1 MPQMVPN
8 EGTSQ
13 LLPSHTSMGRDTV
26 TQNLQHRA
34 RRLSLPFPHAI
45 KQSFQRENNK
55 KLNNSL
61 FPTHWQHFFTSL
73 NAAALNGFLFAN
85 TYLLL
90 PQNKSFLLQPL
101 ARRQQHFFLF
111 RGGKRLQPF
120 DFKHRHPSGLSSR
133 KSVSPRLQ
141 IDMFVCRVTLLIR
154 RFSFRHKKC
163 LLVKLQQ
170 PIKFQA

>member
-8 EGTSQ
+8 DGTSQ

-45 KQSFQRENNK
+45 KQFSKGKQQKAEQF
-55 KLNNSL
+55 LISYTL
-61 FPTHWQHFFTSL
+61 
-73 NAAALNGFLFAN
+73 AALLYIAECCS
-85 TYLLL
+85 TQWISICKHL
-90 PQNKSFLLQPL
+90 PAPPAEQIISASAFGTQTTT
-101 ARRQQHFFLF
+101 FFLF
-111 RGGKRLQPF
+111 HGGKRLQPF

>member
-1 MPQMVPN
+1 MPRMVPN
-8 EGTSQ
+8 DGTSQ

-55 KLNNSL
+55 KLNISL

-90 PQNKSFLLQPL
+90 PQNKSFLLQPS
-101 ARRQQHFFLF
+101 ARRQQHFFYSMVVKGCSHLTLNTDILLGSLPGSLCHPGF
-111 RGGKRLQPF
+111 RSICLSAESPF
-120 DFKHRHPSGLSSR
+120 
-133 KSVSPRLQ
+133 
-141 IDMFVCRVTLLIR
+141 
-154 RFSFRHKKC
+154 
-163 LLVKLQQ
+163 
-170 PIKFQA
+170 